1 MKIATCSLVGMVAL
15 AVSANASVTLS
26 QWDTLGQPGSQA
38 SSAGIGSANI
48 TAGDLAR
55 GAGLTGTAA
64 ANSISASGWNNQ
76 TTDYFSFGFTVASGF
91 SANLDSLYIGSRSS
105 GTGPGTLGLYYSGDG
120 YSTNLFTF
128 NQAPGANFVNSI
140 VSLSGLTG
148 LTGNVEFRIAQI
160 GSLAANGGATSSNGT
175 FRLTGY
181 FANGAFDR
189 NLQITGEVVPAPA
202 SLALLGLGGL
212 AAIRR
217 RR

>member
-1 MKIATCSLVGMVAL
+1 MKIAAFSLVGMVAL

-26 QWDTLGQPGSQA
+26 DWNLTGAPGTQA
-38 SSAGIGSANI
+38 LTTGNGSANI
-48 TAGDLAR
+48 TASDLAR

-64 ANSISASGWNNQ
+64 ANSISASGWTNQ
-76 TTDYFSFGFTVASGF
+76 TTDYFSFGFTVAGGY

-120 YSTNLFTF
+120 FSSNLFTF

-148 LTGNVEFRIAQI
+148 LTGNVEFRVAAI
-160 GSLAANGGATSSNGT
+160 GSVAANGGATGSNGT

-189 NLQITGEVVPAPA
+189 NLQITGDVVPAPA
-202 SLALLGLGGL
+202 SLALIGLGGL
-212 AAIRR
+212 VATRR